1 MEISAK
7 SRLRI
12 TIESLLIDLNEEIFA
27 ISEEIAKSFTESSA
41 YPLVSK
47 AREYDVRKRNLLKR
61 VSKTILD
68 DPIAKVVRKEF
79 GIKSVERAS
88 SRSKSARSKTRSRSN
103 SREKKHFALRN
114 INSASAHHVSH
125 LPQNRRGSHSPP

>member
-41 YPLVSK
+41 YPIVSK
-47 AREYDVRKRNLLKR
+47 AREYDVRKRNILKR
-61 VSKTILD
+61 VSKTILE
-68 DPIAKVVRKEF
+68 DPIAKIVRREF
-79 GIKSVERAS
+79 NIKSGERTT

-103 SREKKHFALRN
+103 SREKHFPLRN
-114 INSASAHHVSH
+114 INSAQHISH
-125 LPQNRRGSHSPP
+125 LPQNRRDSHSPP